1 MTALRKTIG
10 TTWTELVDWTGKYVK
25 QATVSRESEQELHLV
40 YGPPVPT
47 ESTPPEWIV
56 SQSFIGIRTS
66 HLPSGGRLYA
76 RLAQEPE
83 EVVLNYD

>member
-1 MTALRKTIG
+1 MTALRKTIC
-10 TTWTELVDWTGKYVK
+10 TQWTLLVDWTGKYVK

-47 ESTPPEWIV
+47 EETPPEWIV

-66 HLPSGGRLYA
+66 HLPSGGKMYA
-76 RLAQEPE
+76 RMAVESE